1 MGIVMICC
9 PATGH
14 DVSTGIETPDV
25 DELPSVKA
33 KMVCPACGR
42 VHDWTRDDAWL
53 ADSGEHYRTAA
64 AG

>member
-25 DELPSVKA
+25 DELPSVNA

-53 ADSGEHYRTAA
+53 ADSGEQYRAA